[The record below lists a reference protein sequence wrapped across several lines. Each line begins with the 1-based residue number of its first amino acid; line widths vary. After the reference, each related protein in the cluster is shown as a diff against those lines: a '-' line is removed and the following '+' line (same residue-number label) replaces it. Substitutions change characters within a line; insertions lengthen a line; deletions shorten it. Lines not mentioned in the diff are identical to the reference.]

1 MLDDSAQYCKRNSLL
16 QNKAVTTWPNCV
28 KYEVSHDHCYAM
40 LMWNMNTL
48 SFANCFLIDLLQNPL
63 MLLEMP
69 QGGSVLRIFFQQSLV
84 FGIIVILTKYWWYQ
98 RIRDK
103 SCLWQIYDFDKI
115 SAVSISS
122 SLIFGIIMIM
132 TNWWY
137 KEWGESKPGWAPS
150 ILRKCHCGEG
160 AILPG
165 SCPLSFNVILNLTNG
180 FNTLSTPN
188 IPESHRRGSPRK

>member
-1 MLDDSAQYCKRNSLL
+1 MLDDSAQYCEWNSLL

-48 SFANCFLIDLLQNPL
+48 SFADCFLIDLLQNPL

-69 QGGSVLRIFFQQSLV
+69 QGGSVLRIFLQQSLV

-98 RIRDK
+98 RIRAK
-103 SCLWQIYDFDKI
+103 SCLWQSYDFDKI

-122 SLIFGIIMIM
+122 SLIFGIIMIL
-132 TNWWY
+132 TKHWCY
-137 KEWGESKPGWAPS
+137 KRVRWEQTWMSSQHLEEMSLWGGCNSARIVSFRIESCS
-150 ILRKCHCGEG
+150 
-160 AILPG
+160 
-165 SCPLSFNVILNLTNG
+165 
-180 FNTLSTPN
+180 
-188 IPESHRRGSPRK
+188 SPYQ